1 LPWSHAVLQRTVHFT
16 LRIIAGIAALLL
28 AACASL
34 PASVQRTPSH
44 AFADTSG
51 TTIARTLAPGVAAH
65 PQLTKVH
72 ALSDARAAFAARHRL
87 AEAAE
92 RSIDVQYYIWHS
104 DSSGSLLAHA
114 LWEAAERG
122 VRVRVLLD
130 DVNTRGLDTALAALD
145 AHPNIEV
152 RLFNPFANRSWR
164 VADFS
169 SDFARVNRRMHN
181 KAFIADNQVAVVG
194 GRNIGDEY
202 MGASGEAEFADL
214 DVMAAGAVVA
224 DVSASFDAYWNSASA
239 YPAGALLPAMSR
251 EASREAAASWISGL
265 EGNAKARAYLEELS
279 VTQVLPLLREETA
292 AAEWTTARMLS
303 DDPAKVLR
311 PAERNEQGI
320 LPRLLAS
327 LGTPQRELLLVSPYF
342 VPTREGTEALAA
354 IAARG
359 VQVIVLTN
367 SLASTDV
374 ALTYAGYARYRRDLL
389 RAGVRLYELMPTPP
403 LPADGNAKR
412 RSSSSA
418 PGSGTGRSS
427 GASLHAKTLAVD
439 RERIFVGSFN
449 LDPRSARLN
458 TESGM
463 VLESRRLAERL
474 SDAFARD
481 IPQHAYEVRLDE
493 SGNGLVWIERRAR
506 GEVRHSS
513 SPGAG
518 LLRRLGVSM
527 LGWLPIEWLL

>member
-1 LPWSHAVLQRTVHFT
+1 LRWSPAVLQRTLRST
-16 LRIIAGIAALLL
+16 LRLTAATAALLL

-34 PASVQRTPSH
+34 PADVTRSPSH

-51 TTIARTLAPGVAAH
+51 TTLARTLAPGVAAH
-65 PQLTKVH
+65 PGLTRVH
-72 ALSDARAAFAARHRL
+72 ALPDARAAFAARHRL

-92 RSIDVQYYIWHS
+92 RSIDVQYYIWHR

-122 VRVRVLLD
+122 VRVRMLLD
-130 DVNTRGLDTALAALD
+130 DANTRGLDSGLAAFD
-145 AHPNIEV
+145 AHPNIEI

-164 VADFS
+164 IADFS

-181 KAFIADNQVAVVG
+181 KAFIVDNQVAVVG

-202 MGASGEAEFADL
+202 MGASGEEEFADL

-239 YPAGALLPAMSR
+239 YPAGALLPPLSP
-251 EASREAAASWISGL
+251 EASRDAAVSWASGVAID
-265 EGNAKARAYLEELS
+265 AKAQAYLEELS
-279 VTQVLPLLREETA
+279 ATQVLPLLREETQ

-303 DDPAKVLR
+303 DDPDKVLR
-311 PAERNEQGI
+311 PPEHNEGAM
-320 LPRLLAS
+320 LPHLLAS

-342 VPTREGTEALAA
+342 VPTREGTAALAA

-359 VQVIVLTN
+359 VQVFVLTN

-374 ALTYAGYARYRRDLL
+374 MLTYSGYARYRHDLL
-389 RAGVRLYELMPTPP
+389 RAGIRLYELKPDATP
-403 LPADGNAKR
+403 R
-412 RSSSSA
+412 RDKEAGHGIGSSPRSA
-418 PGSGTGRSS
+418 
-427 GASLHAKTLAVD
+427 ASLHAKTFAVD

-463 VLESRRLAERL
+463 VVESHQLAARL
-474 SDAFARD
+474 SDAFAHD
-481 IPQHAYEVRLDE
+481 IPQRAYEVRLDE
-493 SGNGLVWIERRAR
+493 SGNGLVWIERGPQGEAR
-506 GEVRHSS
+506 YSS
-513 SPGAG
+513 SPGTG
-518 LLRRLGVSM
+518 LLRRIGAGVLG
-527 LGWLPIEWLL
+527 LLPIEWLL

>member
-1 LPWSHAVLQRTVHFT
+1 LPWSPAVLQRTIRST
-16 LRIIAGIAALLL
+16 LRFAAASAALLL

-34 PASVQRTPSH
+34 PADVPRPPSH
-44 AFADTSG
+44 AFTDTSA
-51 TTIARTLAPGVAAH
+51 TTLARTLAPGVAAH
-65 PQLTKVH
+65 PGLTRVH
-72 ALSDARAAFAARHRL
+72 ALPDARAAFAARHRL

-92 RSIDVQYYIWHS
+92 RSIDVQYYIWHR

-122 VRVRVLLD
+122 VRVRMLLD
-130 DVNTRGLDTALAALD
+130 DANTRGLDSGLAAFD
-145 AHPNIEV
+145 AHPNIEI

-164 VADFS
+164 IADFS

-181 KAFIADNQVAVVG
+181 KAFIVDNQVAVVG

-202 MGASGEAEFADL
+202 MGASGEEEFADL

-239 YPAGALLPAMSR
+239 YPAGALLPPLSP
-251 EASREAAASWISGL
+251 EASREATASWSAGV
-265 EGNAKARAYLEELS
+265 ETNEKAQAYLDALS
-279 VTQVLPLLREETA
+279 ATQVLPLLREETQ

-303 DDPAKVLR
+303 DDPDKVLR
-311 PAERNEQGI
+311 PPERDEGAM

-342 VPTREGTEALAA
+342 VPTREGTAALAA

-374 ALTYAGYARYRRDLL
+374 MLTYSGYARYRHDLL
-389 RAGVRLYELMPTPP
+389 RAGIRLYELKPDAA
-403 LPADGNAKR
+403 LR
-412 RSSSSA
+412 RDKDA
-418 PGSGTGRSS
+418 GHGGIGTGPGSA
-427 GASLHAKTLAVD
+427 ASLHAKTFAVD

-463 VLESRRLAERL
+463 VVESHRLAARL
-474 SDAFARD
+474 SDAFAHD
-481 IPQHAYEVRLDE
+481 IPQRAYEVQLDP
-493 SGNGLVWIERRAR
+493 SGNDLVWIAHTPD
-506 GEVRHSS
+506 GEVRYTS
-513 SPGAG
+513 SPGTG
-518 LLRRLGVSM
+518 LLRRIGAGM
-527 LGWLPIEWLL
+527 LGLLPIEWLL